1 MQVAGQHVGCL
12 QPMMATGA
20 RVSNAYPTCPSPRN
34 NPVKI
39 GLIPYEVIRWHQ
51 NMTKGLAVKDGD
63 ASDWLVG
70 EVTAHQGDDQ

>member
-1 MQVAGQHVGCL
+1 M
-12 QPMMATGA
+12 
-20 RVSNAYPTCPSPRN
+20 
-34 NPVKI
+34 KI

-63 ASDWLVG
+63 ASDELVG